1 MTELKINT
9 DKLRPYK
16 KSATPK
22 TLLLFVLPYFVGKV
36 DALGVK
42 TRSYLAF
49 PYGPLTIATYV
60 NKNTE
65 TGSKVIIE
73 DLNLVEEAASL
84 EEYVLDVTDKVKPDF
99 IGFSFMFDTSFSHL
113 KEMSQILRERHGN
126 IPQIVGGAAATTGA
140 SEILNEL
147 KTLDAVCYSEGELS
161 IKNLLDAQDPL
172 IEFTKDP
179 WITHKN
185 IHKKVNAV
193 YVDSLDDVIDLN
205 YSYVN
210 VNSYSMRESF
220 SPFAVYRYEEN
231 VKQFFLVTS
240 RGCPFKCTFCAEP
253 ALHGAN
259 MRYASVDSIIAHIEK
274 LHQQYGLNVLTIYD
288 DQLLIDVPRAKDLF
302 KRLTKFKLRIE
313 MPNGVTA
320 VFIDDELAILMKE
333 AGVDTIALAIESG
346 SEYVLKNIIN
356 KPLRIPKLRK
366 VMKSLRAANIFVQ
379 GFFVIGMPGELD
391 SHRQETLDL
400 IRDID
405 LDWASFSVAGPVR
418 GSQLYEDAKRNGW
431 LPKEYSVGNFISN
444 SAVMKIPGYDNQ
456 KIMNAAMEFN
466 IISNFIE
473 SRAMRLGDWETARR
487 LFKEVTERADKH
499 AVAHYFLALVEER
512 MGLKAE
518 SEINMTIALNIFE
531 KDQKWR
537 AIAEKYNIFNVK
549 INEENAQMNL

>member
-1 MTELKINT
+1 MSEFKINI
-9 DKLRPYK
+9 DGLKPYK
-16 KSATPK
+16 KGVTSK

-73 DLNLVEEAASL
+73 DLNLVDEGVNLSD
-84 EEYVLDVTDKVKPDF
+84 YVLSIADKISPDF

-113 KEMSQILRERHGN
+113 QNLSQTLKDKYTN

-140 SEILNEL
+140 SEVLNVL
-147 KTLDAVCYSEGELS
+147 KTLDAVCYSEGELA
-161 IKNLLDAQDPL
+161 IKNLLDAQDSKN
-172 IEFTKDP
+172 EFTKDP
-179 WITHKN
+179 WVTHAN
-185 IHKKVNAV
+185 IHKKTNAV
-193 YVDSLDDVIDLN
+193 YVDSLDEVIDLN
-205 YSYVN
+205 YDYVN
-210 VNSYSMRESF
+210 VSSYSMRESF

-259 MRYASVDSIIAHIEK
+259 MRYASVDSVIGHIEK
-274 LHQQYGLNVLTIYD
+274 LHLRYGLNVLTIYD
-288 DQLLIDVPRAKDLF
+288 DQLLIDVPRAKQLF
-302 KRLTKFKLRIE
+302 RRLAKFKLRIE

-320 VFIDDELAILMKE
+320 VFIDDELALLMKQ

-346 SEYVLKNIIN
+346 SEYVLKHIIN
-356 KPLRIPKLRK
+356 KPLRLPKLKK

-379 GFFVIGMPGELD
+379 GFFVIGMPGESD
-391 SHRQETLDL
+391 AHRQETMDL

-456 KIMNAAMEFN
+456 KIMDAAMEFN

-473 SRAMRLGDWETARR
+473 SRAMRVGDWDTAKR
-487 LFKEVTERADKH
+487 LFMEVTERANNH
-499 AVAHYFLALVEER
+499 AVAHYFLGLVEEKL
-512 MGLKAE
+512 GNFEE
-518 SEINMTIALNIFE
+518 SRKNIDIAKNIIVTDAHW
-531 KDQKWR
+531 K
-537 AIAEKYNIFNVK
+537 AIADKYNI
-549 INEENAQMNL
+549 LSL

>member
-1 MTELKINT
+1 MSELKINI
-9 DKLRPYK
+9 DGLIPHK
-16 KSATPK
+16 KGLKPK
-22 TLLLFVLPYFVGKV
+22 KLLLFVLPYFVGKV

-73 DLNLVEEAASL
+73 DLNLVEEEADL
-84 EEYVLDVTDKVKPDF
+84 VNYVLNIIDKEMPDF

-113 KEMSQILRERHGN
+113 QELSEILKKRYMN

-161 IKNLLDAQDPL
+161 IKNLLDAQDPW

-179 WITHKN
+179 WVTHKSTQ
-185 IHKKVNAV
+185 KKPNAV
-193 YVDSLDDVIDLN
+193 YVDSLDEVIDLN
-205 YSYVN
+205 YDFVN

-259 MRYASVDSIIAHIEK
+259 MRYASVDSIISHIEK
-274 LHQQYGLNVLTIYD
+274 LHSKYGLNVLTIYD

-302 KRLTKFKLRIE
+302 RQLAKFKLRIE

-320 VFIDDELAILMKE
+320 VFIDDELALLMKV

-346 SEYVLKNIIN
+346 SEYVLKHIIN
-356 KPLRIPKLRK
+356 KPLRIPKLKK

-391 SHRQETLDL
+391 EHRQETLDL

-431 LPKEYSVGNFISN
+431 LPKEYSIGKFVSN
-444 SAVMKIPGYDNQ
+444 SAVMKIPGYDNK
-456 KIMNAAMEFN
+456 KIMDAAMEFN

-473 SRAMRLGDWETARR
+473 SRAMRMGDWDTARR
-487 LFKEVTERADKH
+487 LFMEVTERANNH
-499 AVAHYFLALVEER
+499 AVAHLYLSMVEEKLG
-512 MGLKAE
+512 MVSE
-518 SEINMTIALNIFE
+518 SKNNLEIASRIISTDHKWRGIFE
-531 KDQKWR
+531 K
-537 AIAEKYNIFNVK
+537 YNL
-549 INEENAQMNL
+549 NLNHQYVE

>member
-16 KSATPK
+16 KGATPK

-73 DLNLVEEAASL
+73 DLNLVEEAKSL
-84 EEYVLDVTDKVKPDF
+84 EEYILNVADKVKPDF

-113 KEMSQILRERHGN
+113 KEMSQILRERHEN

-147 KTLDAVCYSEGELS
+147 NTIDAVCYSEGELS
-161 IKNLLDAQDPL
+161 IKNLLDSQDPWV
-172 IEFTKDP
+172 EFAKDP

-185 IHKKVNAV
+185 IHKKPNAV

-205 YSYVN
+205 YDFVN

-274 LHQQYGLNVLTIYD
+274 LHHRYGLNVLTIYD

-302 KRLTKFKLRIE
+302 KRLAKFKLRIE

-320 VFIDDELAILMKE
+320 VFIDDELAMLMKE

-356 KPLRIPKLRK
+356 KPLRIPKLRR
-366 VMKSLRAANIFVQ
+366 VMKSLRVANIFVQ

-418 GSQLYEDAKRNGW
+418 GSQLYEDAKKNGW
-431 LPKEYSVGNFISN
+431 LPREYSVGKFVSN

-456 KIMNAAMEFN
+456 KIMDTAVEFN
-466 IISNFIE
+466 VISNFIE
-473 SRAMRLGDWETARR
+473 SRAMRIGDWETAKR
-487 LFKEVTERADKH
+487 LFMEVTERANNH
-499 AVAHYFLALVEER
+499 
-512 MGLKAE
+512 
-518 SEINMTIALNIFE
+518 
-531 KDQKWR
+531 
-537 AIAEKYNIFNVK
+537 AIAHLYLSIVQDKLGENSESQKNLKIAQEIINGDAKWKKIVEKYNINIF
-549 INEENAQMNL
+549 A

>member
-1 MTELKINT
+1 
-9 DKLRPYK
+9 
-16 KSATPK
+16 
-22 TLLLFVLPYFVGKV
+22 
-36 DALGVK
+36 
-42 TRSYLAF
+42 
-49 PYGPLTIATYV
+49 
-60 NKNTE
+60 
-65 TGSKVIIE
+65 
-73 DLNLVEEAASL
+73 
-84 EEYVLDVTDKVKPDF
+84 
-99 IGFSFMFDTSFSHL
+99 
-113 KEMSQILRERHGN
+113 
-126 IPQIVGGAAATTGA
+126 
-140 SEILNEL
+140 
-147 KTLDAVCYSEGELS
+147 
-161 IKNLLDAQDPL
+161 
-172 IEFTKDP
+172 
-179 WITHKN
+179 
-185 IHKKVNAV
+185 
-193 YVDSLDDVIDLN
+193 
-205 YSYVN
+205 
-210 VNSYSMRESF
+210 
-220 SPFAVYRYEEN
+220 
-231 VKQFFLVTS
+231 
-240 RGCPFKCTFCAEP
+240 
-253 ALHGAN
+253 

-320 VFIDDELAILMKE
+320 VFIDDELAMLMKE

-366 VMKSLRAANIFVQ
+366 VMKSLRTANIFVQ

>member
-1 MTELKINT
+1 MSELKINI
-9 DKLRPYK
+9 DGLNPYK
-16 KSATPK
+16 RGLTSK

-73 DLNLVEEAASL
+73 DLNLVDDGVDLSD
-84 EEYVLDVTDKVKPDF
+84 YVLGIADKISPDF

-113 KEMSQILRERHGN
+113 QDLSQTLKAKYAN

-140 SEILNEL
+140 SEILNVL
-147 KTLDAVCYSEGELS
+147 KTLDAVCYSEGELA
-161 IKNLLDAQDPL
+161 IKNLLDALDSQN
-172 IEFTKDP
+172 EFTKDP
-179 WITHKN
+179 WVTHAN
-185 IHKKVNAV
+185 IHKKPNAV
-193 YVDSLDDVIDLN
+193 YVDSLDEVIDLN
-205 YSYVN
+205 YDYVN

-259 MRYASVDSIIAHIEK
+259 MRYASVDSIIEHIEK
-274 LHQQYGLNVLTIYD
+274 LHLHYGLNVLTIYD
-288 DQLLIDVPRAKDLF
+288 DQLLIDVPRAKELF
-302 KRLTKFKLRIE
+302 RRLTKFKLRIE

-320 VFIDDELAILMKE
+320 VFIDDELALLMKQ

-346 SEYVLKNIIN
+346 SEYVLKHIIN
-356 KPLRIPKLRK
+356 KPLRIPKLKK

-379 GFFVIGMPGELD
+379 GFFVIGMPGESD
-391 SHRQETLDL
+391 AHRQETMDL

-456 KIMNAAMEFN
+456 KIMDTAMEFN

-473 SRAMRLGDWETARR
+473 SRAMRVSDWDTAKR
-487 LFKEVTERADKH
+487 LFMEVTERANNH
-499 AVAHYFLALVEER
+499 AVAHYFLGLVEEKL
-512 MGLKAE
+512 GNLEE
-518 SEINMTIALNIFE
+518 SRKNIDIAKNIIDTDAHW
-531 KDQKWR
+531 K
-537 AIAEKYNIFNVK
+537 AIAVKYK
-549 INEENAQMNL
+549 ILSL